1 MKIKELLES
10 VDVSYIEQKL
20 ADYDINAK
28 VSVTEIKVDDSD
40 VAEAKKIAKKIGA
53 KQKVVGGLNK

>member
-28 VSVTEIKVDDSD
+28 VSITEIKVADSD
-40 VAEAKKIAKKIGA
+40 VTEAKKIAKKIGA